1 MLAYLDQVAVSL
13 RPQTV
18 RAVEIDL
25 RIFACFVVDHD
36 PALSCVADID
46 RSHIEAFK
54 LWQQAQPGVKGTPLA
69 TATFRR
75 RLGMLRMFFVRITE
89 WGWPDAP
96 VRAPIFFGDVP
107 RRSRAAPTV
116 PR

>member
-1 MLAYLDQVAVSL
+1 MLAHLDQIDVSL

-25 RIFACFVVDHD
+25 RIFACFVLDHD

-54 LWQQAQPGVKGTPLA
+54 LWQQAQRGMGGRPGQVLHRPA
-69 TATFRR
+69 SHRDAAHV
-75 RLGMLRMFFVRITE
+75 LRADHRVGLVRCT
-89 WGWPDAP
+89 DAGADLL
-96 VRAPIFFGDVP
+96 R
-107 RRSRAAPTV
+107 
-116 PR
+116 